1 LSHSPNYLAIEQ
13 GPGIKG
19 TWVSPT
25 PDLIVGDVKQWA
37 TEADVEAVRIPGY
50 WIEKEGVDI
59 PIDSPPQ
66 PGEQVLYA
74 LHGGGFVRL
83 SASPNDMTSNIPKGI
98 LKHANT
104 ALNRAFTLEYR
115 LSKPRSR
122 KPNNPFPAALIDAIA
137 GYQHLVHTVGFAPE
151 NIIVEG
157 DSAGGNLAIALVRY
171 LIENTGRSDIDIP
184 RPPGA
189 LILCSPW
196 VDLTPASTDPS
207 SAVQYNIPSDFI
219 NVANRGTLSQIDD
232 YCGPLSDIG
241 GNTNRY
247 ISPAS
252 FTSPNEVSFKGFPR
266 TFILGGGAEVLIDSI
281 RLLRHRMTR
290 DLGEDS
296 VTYVEE
302 PDAVHDF
309 LVFIWHEPERTEC
322 LKDMAYWLENG

>member
-1 LSHSPNYLAIEQ
+1 
-13 GPGIKG
+13 
-19 TWVSPT
+19 
-25 PDLIVGDVKQWA
+25 LIVGDVKQWA
-37 TEADVEAVRIPGY
+37 IDAGVEAVRIPGY

-59 PIDSPPQ
+59 PINSPPK

-74 LHGGGFVRL
+74 LHGGGFNQL
-83 SASPNDMTSNIPKGI
+83 SASPNDPTSDIPKGI

-104 ALNRAFTLEYR
+104 TLDRAFTLEYR
-115 LSKPRSR
+115 LIKLRSKE
-122 KPNNPFPAALIDAIA
+122 PNNPFPAALIDVIA

-151 NIIVEG
+151 DIIVEG

-171 LIENTGRSDIDIP
+171 LLENAGRSDIDIP

-207 SAVQYNIPSDFI
+207 SAVQYNIPSDI
-219 NVANRGTLSQIDD
+219 ITAHKRGTLSIIAK
-232 YCGPLSDIG
+232 YCGPLSNVG

-252 FTSPNEVSFKGFPR
+252 FVSPNEVSFRGFPR

-281 RLLRHRMTR
+281 RLLRHRMAR
-290 DLGEDS
+290 DLGADS

-302 PDAVHDF
+302 PGGVHDF
-309 LVFIWHEPERTEC
+309 LTFMWHEPERTEC
-322 LKDMAYWLENG
+322 LKDIAYWIEHR